1 MKELHLTIH
10 NATGLHARPAK
21 VFVNTAKQFKA
32 DIRVQHGDKRAN
44 GKSLISV
51 LTLGVERGQQISLFI
66 EGEDEDEAAA
76 ALAAI
81 VAAGLGEGAA
91 EPMPAAVAAP
101 AAAPVTT
108 PTAAP
113 GMAPAAAPANV
124 MRGVPAAP
132 GIAIGPLFRLRNT
145 AEVPTGLL
153 SAVVGT
159 DAEEAQRLQTAIAQ
173 AKDQLVALRR
183 QLVQRGAVAEA
194 AIFDVHLEILEDE
207 DLLSAV
213 GDRIRRG
220 EAAAHAWQSVITERA
235 RAVAALDDPLL
246 AGRAADLHDVGYRV
260 LQLLVGVG
268 ESGLRLPDHPVILV
282 AQDLTPSETANLD
295 PNRVLGFCTAAGGPT
310 AHAAIIARALSL
322 PAVVSMG
329 AGVLDLADGTLAVL
343 DGQNGV
349 LIVAPDAV
357 TLTQAQQRRERWLAA
372 RLASEQTATEPAIT
386 TDGVRIE
393 VVANIGGVAE
403 AERAV
408 QAGAEGVG
416 LLRTE
421 FLFLDRNDPPDEEEQ
436 FRVYRDIVQA
446 MQGRPVIV
454 RTLDIGGDKPLPYIR
469 VPVEANPF
477 LGERGIRL
485 CLARPDLLRQQVRA
499 ILRASTYGPLRIM
512 FPMVADWNEWQR
524 ARQMVLETAR
534 ELGVPPVPL
543 GIMVEVPAAAL
554 LADVFAR
561 EVDFFSVGTNDL
573 TQYTLAVDRQHPS
586 LAGMSDGLHPSVLRL
601 IAHTIEAAHA
611 AGKWVGICG
620 ELAAD
625 PQAIPILV
633 GLGADELSVGVPA
646 IPTVKA
652 QVRTFSRTEAEQR
665 ARQALRCATAAE
677 VRALVPVA

>member
-349 LIVAPDAV
+349 LVVAPDAV

-421 FLFLDRNDPPDEEEQ
+421 FLFLDRSDPPDEEEQ

-469 VPVEANPF
+469 VPAEANPF

-652 QVRTFSRTEAEQR
+652 QVRTFSRAEAEQR

>member
-1 MKELHLTIH
+1 MKELLLTVH

-32 DIRVQHGDKRAN
+32 DIRVQHGGKRAN

-51 LTLGVERGQQISLFI
+51 LTLGVERGQQIAIFI

-76 ALAAI
+76 ALTAI

-91 EPMPAAVAAP
+91 EPVAAAVAPPPRAV
-101 AAAPVTT
+101 APVVA
-108 PTAAP
+108 PTAV
-113 GMAPAAAPANV
+113 PANV
-124 MRGVPAAP
+124 LRGVPAAP
-132 GIAIGPLFRLRNT
+132 GVAIGPLFRLRNVS
-145 AEVPTGLL
+145 EVPAHLIG
-153 SAVVGT
+153 AVAGT
-159 DAEEAQRLQTAIAQ
+159 DAEETHRLQTAIAQ
-173 AKDQLVALRR
+173 AREQLTVLRR
-183 QLVQRGAVAEA
+183 QLVQRGAAAEA
-194 AIFDVHLEILEDE
+194 AIFDVHLEILEDD

-220 EAAAHAWQSVITERA
+220 ESAAQAWQSVITERA
-235 RAVAALDDPLL
+235 QAVAALDDPLL

-260 LQLLVGVG
+260 LRLLVGAG
-268 ESGLRLPDHPVILV
+268 EGGLRLPDHPVILV

-295 PNRVLGFCTAAGGPT
+295 PTRVLGFCTAAGGPT

-349 LIVAPDAV
+349 LVVAPDAV
-357 TLTQAQQRRERWLAA
+357 TVAQAQQRRERWLAA
-372 RLASEQTATEPAIT
+372 RLASEQAAAEPAIT

-446 MQGRPVIV
+446 MGGRPVIV

-469 VPVEANPF
+469 VPAEANPF

-499 ILRASTYGPLRIM
+499 ILRASAYGPLRIM

-524 ARQMVLETAR
+524 ARQMVLEVAR

-601 IAHTIEAAHA
+601 IAHTVEAAHA
-611 AGKWVGICG
+611 AGKWVGVCG

-652 QVRTFSRTEAEQR
+652 QVRTFSRAEAEQR

-677 VRALVPVA
+677 VRALLPAA

>member
-1 MKELHLTIH
+1 IH

-101 AAAPVTT
+101 AAAPVAT

-159 DAEEAQRLQTAIAQ
+159 DDAEEAQRLQTAIAQ

-183 QLVQRGAVAEA
+183 QLVQRGAAAEA

-349 LIVAPDAV
+349 LVVAPDAV

-421 FLFLDRNDPPDEEEQ
+421 FLFLDRSDPPDEEEQ

-469 VPVEANPF
+469 VPAEANPF

-652 QVRTFSRTEAEQR
+652 QVRTFSRAEAEQR

>member
-101 AAAPVTT
+101 AAAPVAT

-469 VPVEANPF
+469 VPAEANPF

-485 CLARPDLLRQQVRA
+485 CLARPGLLRQQVRA